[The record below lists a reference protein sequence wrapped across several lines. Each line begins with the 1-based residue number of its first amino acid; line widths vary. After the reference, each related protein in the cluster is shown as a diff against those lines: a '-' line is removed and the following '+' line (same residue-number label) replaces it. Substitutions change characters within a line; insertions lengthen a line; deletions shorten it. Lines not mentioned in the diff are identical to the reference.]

1 MRASFFPVCLFA
13 LLAACSSDDDVAF
26 KPPAPQSGDA
36 GAGGTT
42 SGGGATSAGGTTS
55 GEAGNGNAGT
65 SGEGAAAGSS
75 QGGAGT
81 EQGGGAGSEQS
92 GGSGGGEGGA
102 PGEPGGQ
109 GGGGASGGGGNDPG
123 PGGAGGNDPGT
134 AAVVCAYAAFAESTL
149 AKIEE
154 HIAAGL
160 AEGYDVHALL
170 GRPENNGGAALPN
183 VAWLVS
189 GGQFK
194 GYGNMDPGKLAS
206 TVSSEL
212 AKGAAIHTLIARAHG
227 SSVPTEVTWSQKG
240 TSVRA
245 HQRGNLGDLGDDLND
260 DADDG
265 YGLIGLFAREGNN
278 GNGTPNVVWLKN
290 ADEYFSRDDFD
301 IKKLATQVTKDVKEG
316 AQVVRFLARPHS
328 SSVPTEVAWL
338 EKAGT
343 IEAFQSSSLTTQATT
358 INTKLAAG
366 YTVRALFS
374 REENNPGGSL
384 ANVAWLV
391 KGNTM
396 KAIQDQSAPK
406 LAQLVTAELAGGWAL
421 HTVLARPT
429 GSPAPPEVVW
439 MSKPCPP

>member
-1 MRASFFPVCLFA
+1 MRASFWAPC
-13 LLAACSSDDDVAF
+13 LLACVAACGGDDAITF
-26 KPPAPQSGDA
+26 KPNPPSYGEVGGSGTGASAGSGDPTGAAGNGTA
-36 GAGGTT
+36 GA
-42 SGGGATSAGGTTS
+42 SV
-55 GEAGNGNAGT
+55 GEAGQG
-65 SGEGAAAGSS
+65 GADAGSS
-75 QGGAGT
+75 QGGAG
-81 EQGGGAGSEQS
+81 AA
-92 GGSGGGEGGA
+92 GGSNPGEGGTD
-102 PGEPGGQ
+102 GGQ
-109 GGGGASGGGGNDPG
+109 GGEPAGQGGEDGGGGTDPG
-123 PGGAGGNDPGT
+123 QGGAGGGDPST
-134 AAVVCAYAAFAESTL
+134 PPTICAYAAFAESTL

-154 HIAAGL
+154 HIAKGFDG
-160 AEGYDVHALL
+160 GYDVHALL

-194 GYGNMDPGKLAS
+194 GYGNMDPGKLAA
-206 TVSSEL
+206 TVSTEL
-212 AKGAAIHTLIARAHG
+212 GKGAAIHTLIARAHG

-245 HQRGNLGDLGDDLND
+245 HQRGNLGDLGDVLND

-278 GNGTPNVVWLKN
+278 GNGSPNVVWLKN
-290 ADEYFSRDDFD
+290 ADEYFSRDGFD
-301 IKKLATQVTKDVKEG
+301 LPKLAAQVTKDVQEG

-328 SSVPTEVAWL
+328 SSVPTEVAWV
-338 EKAGT
+338 EKDGS
-343 IEAFQSSSLTTQATT
+343 IEAFQSSSLTTLAT
-358 INTKLAAG
+358 NLNAKLAAG

-406 LAQLVTAELAGGWAL
+406 LAQLVTGELANGWAL

-439 MSKPCPP
+439 LSKPCPL